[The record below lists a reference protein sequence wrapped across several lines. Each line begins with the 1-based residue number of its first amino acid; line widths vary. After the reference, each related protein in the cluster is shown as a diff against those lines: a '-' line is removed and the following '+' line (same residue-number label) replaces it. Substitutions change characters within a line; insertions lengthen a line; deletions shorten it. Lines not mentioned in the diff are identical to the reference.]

1 MDGLPNIARLNTVRN
16 LLAGL
21 SIAAI
26 CGSGAALLMPRQAIS
41 TLPNGGPS
49 EKTAADSAE
58 AAEDIVYLGQLPERL
73 RSLSETEATPAVFRP
88 ASLSQSAQES
98 VPGAESAPAAGEQ
111 PVEAQLF
118 EPISAEPVEESAAV
132 RPYDDANVQFEIS
145 EQTESATAQ
154 GLEVSKEAVIHLQ
167 QSPATVSI
175 PVNVTVNN
183 GDVLGQL
190 ESLKRQVELLTKRLE
205 ASEAALAEARASAA
219 AKPPQV
225 TVRPAVPAA
234 VPGSKSAVS
243 ARPVRP
249 RVQRPVPPAG
259 PVQID
264 YFPAAGTAADQPLL
278 PPAPEAAP
286 VSPPPAVPDPVL
298 PLTPDAPVLPE
309 LVPSAAAEPVA
320 AEPVAAEP
328 AAAAP
333 AAPAEPAAAEPAER
347 AVPLVPAEPIQPQ
360 SSLPRAAGA
369 AAAVSSS
376 VPAVPTRSAAVTRA
390 LAPHSA
396 PELRYENWTNP
407 GVPQQA
413 PAWGG
418 TVSRAPVVSESVMKR
433 AVTNVR
439 EGFEETFDRLPTPDL
454 RAPEWMRS
462 MFRRSTKAASGSSR
476 GVTSKSSAASAASG
490 AVRQGVIVRPA
501 SHLQPGPPRQGS
513 GAAMGSGMPAQRAGV
528 R

>member
-1 MDGLPNIARLNTVRN
+1 MDRLPNIARLNTVRN
-16 LLAGL
+16 LLAVL
-21 SIAAI
+21 SIAAM
-26 CGSGAALLMPRQAIS
+26 CGSGAALLMPRQATS
-41 TLPNGGPS
+41 TLPHGGPS
-49 EKTAADSAE
+49 EQTAADSPE

-88 ASLSQSAQES
+88 ASLSQLAQES

-111 PVEAQLF
+111 PVEAQVF
-118 EPISAEPVEESAAV
+118 EAISAEPVEEPAAV

-154 GLEVSKEAVIHLQ
+154 GLEVSKEAVICLQ

-309 LVPSAAAEPVA
+309 LVPSAAAEPAA
-320 AEPVAAEP
+320 AEPV
-328 AAAAP
+328 
-333 AAPAEPAAAEPAER
+333 AAEPAER

-376 VPAVPTRSAAVTRA
+376 VPAVPARSAVVTRA
-390 LAPHSA
+390 VAPHSA

-418 TVSRAPVVSESVMKR
+418 TVSRTPVVSESVMKR

-462 MFRRSTKAASGSSR
+462 MFRRSTKAAAGSSR
-476 GVTSKSSAASAASG
+476 GVTSKPSAASAALG
-490 AVRQGVIVRPA
+490 AERQGVIVRPA